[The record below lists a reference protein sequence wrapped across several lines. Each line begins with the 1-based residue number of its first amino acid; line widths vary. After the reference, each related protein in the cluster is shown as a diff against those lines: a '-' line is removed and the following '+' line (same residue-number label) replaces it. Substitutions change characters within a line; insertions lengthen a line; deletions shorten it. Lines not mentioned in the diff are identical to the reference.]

1 MKTIQSFSNH
11 WARILGLWIGSVKI
25 DSSISTITFL
35 GLGLIGGSMALA
47 LRKIGFNGKLLGYGR
62 SKETLDRAV
71 SRGLVDESTLDLD
84 YATRDADLIVLA
96 PATANILA
104 KMVHGISDS
113 LATSILL
120 ANNKPLLIAPSMN
133 VKMWNNPS
141 TIENIKSL
149 RNNGHIFVGP
159 DDGEM
164 ACGEVGSGKMSKV
177 EEIYKEISY
186 LINSA
191 PLKGKKALV
200 TSGPTIEPIDPV
212 RFISNRSSGKQGHAI
227 ASLLSK
233 LGAETHLITGPVNI
247 PYPDNVKVT
256 EINTANEMLEA
267 CMNSL
272 PVDIS
277 IFAAAVSDWKV
288 ANQSSKKIKK
298 SENKNKD
305 MNILLEQNPDIL
317 KTISENNKNR
327 PELVVGFTLETE
339 NLIRSAK
346 SKMIKKSCDWIIANN
361 HIQNN
366 ESVFDNDMNEVSFL
380 TNNLEENW
388 GLISKK
394 NVAEKLCSKI
404 IDYFDNAA

>member
-1 MKTIQSFSNH
+1 MKKILLIVSGGIAAYRSLDLIREIKRRGDDVTCVLTKSATKFVQPLSFASLSQNKVYTDLFD
-11 WARILGLWIGSVKI
+11 IENES
-25 DSSISTITFL
+25 
-35 GLGLIGGSMALA
+35 
-47 LRKIGFNGKLLGYGR
+47 KIGHIKL
-62 SKETLDRAV
+62 S
-71 SRGLVDESTLDLD
+71 
-84 YATRDADLIVLA
+84 RDADLIVLA

-104 KMVHGISDS
+104 KMVHGVSDS

-133 VKMWNNPS
+133 VKMWNNPA
-141 TIENIKSL
+141 TIKNIKTL
-149 RNNGHIFVGP
+149 KKDGHIFVGP

-177 EEIYKEISY
+177 EDIYREISY
-186 LINSA
+186 LINEP
-191 PLKGKKALV
+191 PLKGKKAFV

-247 PYPDNVKVT
+247 PYPDNIKVT
-256 EINTANEMLEA
+256 EINTADEMLEA
-267 CMNSL
+267 CLSSL
-272 PVDIS
+272 PADIS

-288 ANQSSKKIKK
+288 TNQSAKKIKK
-298 SENKNKD
+298 SENKNSD
-305 MNILLEQNPDIL
+305 MNIILKQNPDVL
-317 KTISENNKNR
+317 KTISETNKNR

-339 NLIRSAK
+339 NLIESAK
-346 SKMIKKSCDWIIANN
+346 YKMTKKSCDWMIANN

-366 ESVFDNDMNEVSFL
+366 KSVFDNDMNEVSFL
-380 TNNLEENW
+380 TSDLQENW

-394 NVAEKLCSKI
+394 SVAEKLCNKI
-404 IDYFDNAA
+404 INHFNNVI

>member
-1 MKTIQSFSNH
+1 MKKILLIVSGGIAAYRSLDLIREIKRRGDDVTCVLTKSATKFVQPLSFASLSQNKVYTDLFD
-11 WARILGLWIGSVKI
+11 IENES
-25 DSSISTITFL
+25 
-35 GLGLIGGSMALA
+35 
-47 LRKIGFNGKLLGYGR
+47 KIGHIKL
-62 SKETLDRAV
+62 S
-71 SRGLVDESTLDLD
+71 
-84 YATRDADLIVLA
+84 RDADLIVLA

-133 VKMWNNPS
+133 VKMWNNPA

-149 RNNGHIFVGP
+149 KNNGHIFVGP

-256 EINTANEMLEA
+256 EINTANEMLKA
-267 CMNSL
+267 CMSSL
-272 PVDIS
+272 PVDVS

-339 NLIRSAK
+339 NLIKSAK

-366 ESVFDNDMNEVSFL
+366 ESVFDNNMNEVSFL
-380 TNNLEENW
+380 TNNLEEKW

>member
-1 MKTIQSFSNH
+1 MKKILLIVSGGIAAYRSLDLIREIKRRGDDVTCVLTKSATKFVQPLSFASLSQNKVYTDLFD
-11 WARILGLWIGSVKI
+11 IENES
-25 DSSISTITFL
+25 
-35 GLGLIGGSMALA
+35 
-47 LRKIGFNGKLLGYGR
+47 KIGHIKL
-62 SKETLDRAV
+62 S
-71 SRGLVDESTLDLD
+71 
-84 YATRDADLIVLA
+84 RDADLIVLA

-104 KMVHGISDS
+104 KMVHGVSDS

-133 VKMWNNPS
+133 VKMWNNPA
-141 TIENIKSL
+141 TIKNIETLKKD
-149 RNNGHIFVGP
+149 GHIFVGP

-177 EEIYKEISY
+177 EDIYREISY
-186 LINSA
+186 LINEP
-191 PLKGKKALV
+191 PLKGKKAFV

-247 PYPDNVKVT
+247 PYPDNIKVT
-256 EINTANEMLEA
+256 EINTADEMLKA
-267 CMNSL
+267 CLSSL
-272 PVDIS
+272 PADIS

-288 ANQSSKKIKK
+288 TNQSAKKIKK
-298 SENKNKD
+298 SENKNND
-305 MNILLEQNPDIL
+305 MNIILKQNPDVL
-317 KTISENNKNR
+317 KTISETNKNR

-339 NLIRSAK
+339 NLIESAK
-346 SKMIKKSCDWIIANN
+346 YKMTKKSCDWMIANN

-366 ESVFDNDMNEVSFL
+366 KSVFDNDMNEVSFL
-380 TNNLEENW
+380 TSDLQENW

-394 NVAEKLCSKI
+394 SVAEKLCNKI
-404 IDYFDNAA
+404 INHFNNIT

>member
-1 MKTIQSFSNH
+1 MKKILLIVSGGIAAYRSLDLIREIKRRGDDVTCVLTKSATKFVQPLSFASLSQNKVYTDLFD
-11 WARILGLWIGSVKI
+11 IENES
-25 DSSISTITFL
+25 
-35 GLGLIGGSMALA
+35 
-47 LRKIGFNGKLLGYGR
+47 KIGHIKL
-62 SKETLDRAV
+62 S
-71 SRGLVDESTLDLD
+71 
-84 YATRDADLIVLA
+84 RDADLIVLA

-149 RNNGHIFVGP
+149 KNNGHIFVGP

-191 PLKGKKALV
+191 PLKGKKALI

-233 LGAETHLITGPVNI
+233 LGAETHLVTGPVNI

-256 EINTANEMLEA
+256 EINTANEMLKA
-267 CMNSL
+267 CMSSL

-339 NLIRSAK
+339 NLIKSAK

>member
-1 MKTIQSFSNH
+1 MKKILLIVSGGIAAYRSLDLIREIKRRGDDVTCVLTKSATKFVQPLSFASLSQNKVYTDLFD
-11 WARILGLWIGSVKI
+11 IENES
-25 DSSISTITFL
+25 
-35 GLGLIGGSMALA
+35 
-47 LRKIGFNGKLLGYGR
+47 KIGHIRL
-62 SKETLDRAV
+62 S
-71 SRGLVDESTLDLD
+71 
-84 YATRDADLIVLA
+84 RDADLIVLA

-133 VKMWNNPS
+133 VKMWNNPA

-149 RNNGHIFVGP
+149 KNNGHIFIGP

-256 EINTANEMLEA
+256 EINTASEMLNA
-267 CMNSL
+267 CMSSL

-288 ANQSSKKIKK
+288 VNQSSKKIKK
-298 SENKNKD
+298 SKNKNND

-339 NLIRSAK
+339 NLIKSAK

-366 ESVFDNDMNEVSFL
+366 ESVFDNNMNEVSFL
-380 TNNLEENW
+380 TNNHEENW

-394 NVAEKLCSKI
+394 NVAEKLCNKI

>member
-1 MKTIQSFSNH
+1 MKKILLIVSGGIAAYRSLDLIREIKRRGDDVTCVLTKSATKFVQPLSFASLSQNKVYTDLFD
-11 WARILGLWIGSVKI
+11 IENES
-25 DSSISTITFL
+25 
-35 GLGLIGGSMALA
+35 
-47 LRKIGFNGKLLGYGR
+47 KIGHIKL
-62 SKETLDRAV
+62 S
-71 SRGLVDESTLDLD
+71 
-84 YATRDADLIVLA
+84 RDADLIVLA

-104 KMVHGISDS
+104 KMVHGVSDS

-133 VKMWNNPS
+133 VKMWNNPA
-141 TIENIKSL
+141 TIKNIKTL
-149 RNNGHIFVGP
+149 KKDGHIFVGP

-177 EEIYKEISY
+177 EDIYREISY
-186 LINSA
+186 LINEP
-191 PLKGKKALV
+191 PLKGKKAFV

-247 PYPDNVKVT
+247 PYPDNIKVT
-256 EINTANEMLEA
+256 EINTADEMLEA
-267 CMNSL
+267 CLSSL
-272 PVDIS
+272 PADIS

-288 ANQSSKKIKK
+288 TNQSAKKIKK

-305 MNILLEQNPDIL
+305 MNIILKQNPDVL
-317 KTISENNKNR
+317 KTISETNKNR

-339 NLIRSAK
+339 NLIESAK
-346 SKMIKKSCDWIIANN
+346 YKMTKKSCDWMIANN

-366 ESVFDNDMNEVSFL
+366 KSVFDNDMNEVSFL
-380 TNNLEENW
+380 TSDLQENW

-394 NVAEKLCSKI
+394 SVAEKLCNKI
-404 IDYFDNAA
+404 ISHFNNVT

>member
-1 MKTIQSFSNH
+1 MKKILLIVSGGIAAYRSLDLIREIKRRGDDVTCVLTKSATKFVQPLSFASLSQNKVYTDLFD
-11 WARILGLWIGSVKI
+11 IENES
-25 DSSISTITFL
+25 
-35 GLGLIGGSMALA
+35 
-47 LRKIGFNGKLLGYGR
+47 KIGHIKL
-62 SKETLDRAV
+62 S
-71 SRGLVDESTLDLD
+71 
-84 YATRDADLIVLA
+84 RDADLIVLA

-104 KMVHGISDS
+104 KMVHGVSDS

-133 VKMWNNPS
+133 VKMWNNPA
-141 TIENIKSL
+141 TIKNIKTL
-149 RNNGHIFVGP
+149 KKDGHIFVGP

-177 EEIYKEISY
+177 EDIYREISY
-186 LINSA
+186 LINEP
-191 PLKGKKALV
+191 PLKGKKAFV

-247 PYPDNVKVT
+247 PYPDNIKVT
-256 EINTANEMLEA
+256 EINTADEMLKA
-267 CMNSL
+267 CLSSL
-272 PVDIS
+272 PADIS

-288 ANQSSKKIKK
+288 NNQSAKKIKK
-298 SENKNKD
+298 SENKNND
-305 MNILLEQNPDIL
+305 MNIILKQNPDVL
-317 KTISENNKNR
+317 KTISETNKNR

-339 NLIRSAK
+339 NLIESAK
-346 SKMIKKSCDWIIANN
+346 YKMTKKSCDWMIANN

-366 ESVFDNDMNEVSFL
+366 KSVFDNDMNEVSFL
-380 TNNLEENW
+380 TSDLQENW

-394 NVAEKLCSKI
+394 SVAEKLCNKI
-404 IDYFDNAA
+404 ISHFNNVT

>member
-1 MKTIQSFSNH
+1 MKKILLIVSGGIAAYRSLDLIREIKRRGDDVTCVLTKSATKFVQPLSFASLSQNKVYTDLFD
-11 WARILGLWIGSVKI
+11 IENES
-25 DSSISTITFL
+25 
-35 GLGLIGGSMALA
+35 
-47 LRKIGFNGKLLGYGR
+47 KIGHIKL
-62 SKETLDRAV
+62 S
-71 SRGLVDESTLDLD
+71 
-84 YATRDADLIVLA
+84 RDADLIVLA

-104 KMVHGISDS
+104 KMVHGVSDS

-133 VKMWNNPS
+133 VKMWNNPA
-141 TIENIKSL
+141 TIKNIKTL
-149 RNNGHIFVGP
+149 KKDGHIFVGP

-177 EEIYKEISY
+177 EDIYREISY
-186 LINSA
+186 LINEP
-191 PLKGKKALV
+191 PLKGKKAFV

-247 PYPDNVKVT
+247 PYPDNIKVT
-256 EINTANEMLEA
+256 EINTADEMLEA
-267 CMNSL
+267 CLSSL
-272 PVDIS
+272 PADIS

-288 ANQSSKKIKK
+288 TNQSAKKIKK
-298 SENKNKD
+298 SENKNND
-305 MNILLEQNPDIL
+305 MNIILKQNPDVL
-317 KTISENNKNR
+317 KTISETNKNR

-339 NLIRSAK
+339 NLIESAK
-346 SKMIKKSCDWIIANN
+346 YKMTKKSCDWMIANN

-366 ESVFDNDMNEVSFL
+366 KSVFDNDMNEVSFITSDL
-380 TNNLEENW
+380 QENW

-394 NVAEKLCSKI
+394 SVAEKLCNKI
-404 IDYFDNAA
+404 INHFYNVT

>member
-1 MKTIQSFSNH
+1 MKKILLIVSGGIAAYRSLDLIREIKRRGDDVTCVLTKSATKFVQPLSFASLSQNKVYTDLFN
-11 WARILGLWIGSVKI
+11 IENES
-25 DSSISTITFL
+25 
-35 GLGLIGGSMALA
+35 
-47 LRKIGFNGKLLGYGR
+47 KIGHIKL
-62 SKETLDRAV
+62 S
-71 SRGLVDESTLDLD
+71 
-84 YATRDADLIVLA
+84 RDADLIVLA

-120 ANNKPLLIAPSMN
+120 ANSKPLLIAPSMN
-133 VKMWNNPS
+133 VKMWNNPA

-149 RNNGHIFVGP
+149 KNNGHIFVGP

-256 EINTANEMLEA
+256 EINTANEMLKA
-267 CMNSL
+267 CISSL

-277 IFAAAVSDWKV
+277 IFTAAVSDWKV

-339 NLIRSAK
+339 NLIKSAK

>member
-1 MKTIQSFSNH
+1 MKKILLIVSGGIAAYRSLDLIREIKRRGDDVTCVLTKSATKFVQPLSFASLSQNKVYTDLFD
-11 WARILGLWIGSVKI
+11 IENES
-25 DSSISTITFL
+25 
-35 GLGLIGGSMALA
+35 
-47 LRKIGFNGKLLGYGR
+47 KIGHIKL
-62 SKETLDRAV
+62 S
-71 SRGLVDESTLDLD
+71 
-84 YATRDADLIVLA
+84 RDADLIVLA

-104 KMVHGISDS
+104 KMVHGVSDS

-133 VKMWNNPS
+133 VKMWNNPA
-141 TIENIKSL
+141 TIRNIKTL
-149 RNNGHIFVGP
+149 KKDGHIFVGP

-177 EEIYKEISY
+177 EDIYREISY
-186 LINSA
+186 LINEP
-191 PLKGKKALV
+191 PLKGKKAFV

-247 PYPDNVKVT
+247 PYPDNIKVT
-256 EINTANEMLEA
+256 EINTADEMLEA
-267 CMNSL
+267 CLSSL
-272 PVDIS
+272 PADIS

-288 ANQSSKKIKK
+288 TNQSAKKIKK
-298 SENKNKD
+298 SEDKNSD
-305 MNILLEQNPDIL
+305 MNIILKQNPDVL
-317 KTISENNKNR
+317 KTISETNKNR

-339 NLIRSAK
+339 NLIESAK
-346 SKMIKKSCDWIIANN
+346 YKMTKKSCDWMIANN

-366 ESVFDNDMNEVSFL
+366 KSVFDNDMNEVSFL
-380 TNNLEENW
+380 TSDLQENW

-394 NVAEKLCSKI
+394 SVAEKLCNKI
-404 IDYFDNAA
+404 INHFNNVT

>member
-1 MKTIQSFSNH
+1 MKKILLIVSGGIAAYRSLDLIREIKRRGDDVTCVLTKSATKFVQPLSFASLSQNKVYTDLFD
-11 WARILGLWIGSVKI
+11 IENES
-25 DSSISTITFL
+25 
-35 GLGLIGGSMALA
+35 
-47 LRKIGFNGKLLGYGR
+47 KIGHIKL
-62 SKETLDRAV
+62 S
-71 SRGLVDESTLDLD
+71 
-84 YATRDADLIVLA
+84 RDADLIVLA

-104 KMVHGISDS
+104 KMVHGVSDS

-133 VKMWNNPS
+133 VKMWNNPA
-141 TIENIKSL
+141 TIKNIKTL
-149 RNNGHIFVGP
+149 KKDGHIFVGP

-177 EEIYKEISY
+177 EDIYREISY
-186 LINSA
+186 LINEP
-191 PLKGKKALV
+191 PLKGKKAFV

-247 PYPDNVKVT
+247 PYPDNIKVT
-256 EINTANEMLEA
+256 EINTADEMLEA
-267 CMNSL
+267 CLSSL
-272 PVDIS
+272 PADIS

-288 ANQSSKKIKK
+288 TNQSAKKIKK
-298 SENKNKD
+298 SENKNSD
-305 MNILLEQNPDIL
+305 MNIILKQNPDVL
-317 KTISENNKNR
+317 KTISETNKNR

-339 NLIRSAK
+339 NLIESAK
-346 SKMIKKSCDWIIANN
+346 YKMTKKSCDWMIANN

-366 ESVFDNDMNEVSFL
+366 KSVFDNDMNEVSFL
-380 TNNLEENW
+380 TSDLQENW

-394 NVAEKLCSKI
+394 SVAEKLCNKI
-404 IDYFDNAA
+404 INHFNNVT

>member
-1 MKTIQSFSNH
+1 MKKILLIVSGGIAAYRSLDLIREIKRRGDDVTCVLTKSATKFVQPLSFASLSQNKVYTDLFD
-11 WARILGLWIGSVKI
+11 IENES
-25 DSSISTITFL
+25 
-35 GLGLIGGSMALA
+35 
-47 LRKIGFNGKLLGYGR
+47 KIGHIKL
-62 SKETLDRAV
+62 S
-71 SRGLVDESTLDLD
+71 
-84 YATRDADLIVLA
+84 RDADLIVLA

-104 KMVHGISDS
+104 KMVHGVSDS

-133 VKMWNNPS
+133 VKMWNNPA
-141 TIENIKSL
+141 TIKNIKTL
-149 RNNGHIFVGP
+149 KKDGHIFVGP

-177 EEIYKEISY
+177 EDIYREISY
-186 LINSA
+186 LINEP
-191 PLKGKKALV
+191 PLKGKKAFV

-247 PYPDNVKVT
+247 PYPDNIKVT
-256 EINTANEMLEA
+256 EINTADEMLEA
-267 CMNSL
+267 CLSSL
-272 PVDIS
+272 PADIS

-288 ANQSSKKIKK
+288 TNQSAKKIKK
-298 SENKNKD
+298 SENKNND
-305 MNILLEQNPDIL
+305 MNIILKQNPDVL
-317 KTISENNKNR
+317 KTISETNKNR

-339 NLIRSAK
+339 NLIESAK
-346 SKMIKKSCDWIIANN
+346 YKMTKKSCDWMIANN

-366 ESVFDNDMNEVSFL
+366 KSVFDNDMNEVSFL
-380 TNNLEENW
+380 TSDLQENW

-394 NVAEKLCSKI
+394 SVAEKLCNKI
-404 IDYFDNAA
+404 ISHFNNVT

>member
-1 MKTIQSFSNH
+1 MKKILLIVSGGIAAYRSLDLIREIKRRGDDVTCVLTKSATKFVQPLSFASLSQNKVYTDLFD
-11 WARILGLWIGSVKI
+11 IENES
-25 DSSISTITFL
+25 
-35 GLGLIGGSMALA
+35 
-47 LRKIGFNGKLLGYGR
+47 KIGHIRL
-62 SKETLDRAV
+62 S
-71 SRGLVDESTLDLD
+71 
-84 YATRDADLIVLA
+84 RDADLIVLA

-133 VKMWNNPS
+133 VKMWNNPA

-149 RNNGHIFVGP
+149 KKNGHIFVGP

-256 EINTANEMLEA
+256 EINTANEMLKA
-267 CMNSL
+267 CMSSL
-272 PVDIS
+272 PVNIS

-288 ANQSSKKIKK
+288 VNQSSKKIKK
-298 SENKNKD
+298 SKNKNSD

-339 NLIRSAK
+339 NLIKSAK

-366 ESVFDNDMNEVSFL
+366 ESVFDNNMNEVSFL
-380 TNNLEENW
+380 TNNHEENW

-394 NVAEKLCSKI
+394 NVAEKLCNKI

>member
-1 MKTIQSFSNH
+1 MKKILLIVSGGIAAYRSLDLIREIKRRGDDVTCVLTKSATKFVQPLSFASLSQNKVYTDLFD
-11 WARILGLWIGSVKI
+11 IENES
-25 DSSISTITFL
+25 
-35 GLGLIGGSMALA
+35 
-47 LRKIGFNGKLLGYGR
+47 KIGHIKL
-62 SKETLDRAV
+62 S
-71 SRGLVDESTLDLD
+71 
-84 YATRDADLIVLA
+84 RDADLIVLA

-133 VKMWNNPS
+133 VKMWNNPA

-149 RNNGHIFVGP
+149 KNNGHIFVGP

-186 LINSA
+186 LINFA

-256 EINTANEMLEA
+256 EINTANEMLNA
-267 CMNSL
+267 CMSSL

-288 ANQSSKKIKK
+288 VNQSSKKIKK
-298 SENKNKD
+298 SKNKNND

-339 NLIRSAK
+339 NLIKSAR

-366 ESVFDNDMNEVSFL
+366 ESVFDNNMNEVSFL
-380 TNNLEENW
+380 TNNHEENW

>member
-1 MKTIQSFSNH
+1 MKKILLIVSGGIAAYRSLDLIREIKRRGDDVTCVLTKSATKFVQPLSFASLSQNKVYTDLFD
-11 WARILGLWIGSVKI
+11 IENES
-25 DSSISTITFL
+25 
-35 GLGLIGGSMALA
+35 
-47 LRKIGFNGKLLGYGR
+47 KIGHIKL
-62 SKETLDRAV
+62 S
-71 SRGLVDESTLDLD
+71 
-84 YATRDADLIVLA
+84 RDADLIVLA

-133 VKMWNNPS
+133 VKMWNNPA

-149 RNNGHIFVGP
+149 KNNGHIFIGP

-256 EINTANEMLEA
+256 EINTASEMLNA
-267 CMNSL
+267 CMSSL

-288 ANQSSKKIKK
+288 VNQSSKKIKK
-298 SENKNKD
+298 SKNKNND

-339 NLIRSAK
+339 NLIKSAK
-346 SKMIKKSCDWIIANN
+346 SKMINKSCDWIIANN
-361 HIQNN
+361 LIQNN
-366 ESVFDNDMNEVSFL
+366 ESVFDNNMNEVSFL
-380 TNNLEENW
+380 TNNHEENW

-394 NVAEKLCSKI
+394 NVAEKLCNKI

>member
-1 MKTIQSFSNH
+1 MKKILLIVSGGIAAYRSLDLIREIKRRGDDVTCVLTKSATKFVQPLSFASLSQNKVYTDLFD
-11 WARILGLWIGSVKI
+11 IENES
-25 DSSISTITFL
+25 
-35 GLGLIGGSMALA
+35 
-47 LRKIGFNGKLLGYGR
+47 KIGHIKL
-62 SKETLDRAV
+62 
-71 SRGLVDESTLDLD
+71 SRDS
-84 YATRDADLIVLA
+84 DLIVLA

-133 VKMWNNPS
+133 VKMWNNPA

-149 RNNGHIFVGP
+149 KNNGHIFVGP

-256 EINTANEMLEA
+256 EINTANEMLKA

-277 IFAAAVSDWKV
+277 IFAAAVSDWRV

-339 NLIRSAK
+339 NLIKSAK

-366 ESVFDNDMNEVSFL
+366 ESVFDSDMNEVSFL

-394 NVAEKLCSKI
+394 SVAEKLCSKI